1 MENLLRKIETEEVVI
16 HTDQTYNTDVLNKCH
31 NIHKNLVAEGK
42 LEGNF
47 SSDKWMGYS
56 GVKHF
61 GIDFSMDADLYNAH
75 IGKEFGIGIDKM
87 KNMLRCYAIY
97 CNGVYIYQTIARDK
111 IRIIK
116 DFLQCFKD
124 KDFKLNTTGITT
136 VENFLS
142 FIGTSDEQIETI
154 TSKIRLIKTNTKQ
167 QRQLS
172 PIINYLVIENE
183 INRIYREG
191 CNEETFKKWFPIYF
205 WVNIT
210 FILPL
215 RATEML
221 LTPKDCIYRDNN
233 NGKTVLKI
241 RRTRL
246 KKGNRTVYYDINK
259 DYKDFSYEIPD
270 TDVVQNIEKYME
282 LTAEQDRQ
290 FLFEYNELMVN
301 EMLSL
306 SAFNHLVE
314 IFVEEHIIGNK
325 RYDFAKYA
333 TGIDEFEPVTAGD
346 SRPIAMANLYFQ
358 KSGEDI
364 CRQLA
369 DHISINTSSE
379 YYTNI
384 SETIWA
390 SSVIQLQKKLDYE
403 QRYTKEQYEQGEMTA
418 VDAGK
423 SMCVSQKRIKD
434 EENLDDCIEQGHLS
448 DCMGCKYYRPT
459 KAELKSFMVSQQK
472 KADES
477 AKKAVEFMNGMLNIK
492 NSDVTLEEVFLSV
505 QTNATRYR
513 MGCNIKVEEKFKE
526 WQKLRNIRK
535 INF

>member
-1 MENLLRKIETEEVVI
+1 MYNLLRKIETEEVVAY
-16 HTDQTYNTDVLNKCH
+16 TDQIYSIDVLNKCRK
-31 NIHKNLVAEGK
+31 IHETLVAEGK
-42 LEGNF
+42 LEGEF
-47 SSDKWMGYS
+47 SADKWMGYS
-56 GVKHF
+56 GVKRF
-61 GIDFSMDADLYNAH
+61 GIDFSMDEALYNAH
-75 IGKEFGIGIDKM
+75 IGKEFGISIDKM
-87 KNMLRCYAIY
+87 KNMLRCYTIY

-111 IRIIK
+111 IQVVK

-124 KDFKLNTTGITT
+124 KDFKLNTTGIMT
-136 VENFLS
+136 VEDFLG
-142 FIGTSDEQIETI
+142 FIGTPDTRIDAIISQ
-154 TSKIRLIKTNTKQ
+154 IRLVKNNAKQ

-191 CNEETFKKWFPIYF
+191 CDDETFKKWFPIYF

-233 NGKTVLKI
+233 KTILKI

-259 DYKDFSYEIPD
+259 DYRDFTYEIPD
-270 TDVVQNIEKYME
+270 TEVVRNVEKYME
-282 LTAEQDRQ
+282 LTKEQDRR

-301 EMLSL
+301 EMFSL
-306 SAFNHLVE
+306 QAFNHLVQD
-314 IFVEEHIIGNK
+314 FTKEHIIGNE

-333 TGIDEFEPVTAGD
+333 TGIKEFESVTAGD

-369 DHISINTSSE
+369 DHISINTSSG

-390 SSVIQLQKKLDYE
+390 SSIVQLQKKLDYE
-403 QRYTKEQYEQGEMTA
+403 QRHYKEQYEQGEMTA
-418 VDAGK
+418 VDTRK
-423 SMCVSQKRIKD
+423 SMCVSQKRLKD
-434 EENLDDCIEQGHLS
+434 EENLDDCIEQGHLA

-459 KAELKSFMVSQQK
+459 KTELESFMDIQQK

-477 AKKAVEFMNGMLNIK
+477 AKKVIEFMNGTLNIK

-505 QTNATRYR
+505 QTDATRYR
-513 MGCNIKVEEKFKE
+513 MGCNIKAEEKLKE
-526 WQKLRNIRK
+526 WQRLKNIRK
-535 INF
+535 TSF